1 MDCTLRRMKLK
12 KYKVLVIGSST
23 PHIRNF
29 VNRIK
34 DQFEIAVISNNN
46 EFIPEGITFYNAD
59 FSIRK
64 LFNILKTPKKLR
76 EIIKEFSPDVV
87 YAHQANSYALYS
99 IIANKRKLPLI
110 LTLWGSDILLHPRT
124 SFLNKKIAQYA
135 LKNAD
140 IITSDSEFM
149 AEEAQKLVPDTSLYI
164 RIANFGVEALPVS
177 IKKKKIIY
185 SNRNH
190 NPLYRIDQIIY
201 AFSRFADNKNEDWK
215 LIIAGR
221 GSETTNLKELVK
233 QLNLSEKVSFIGFVN
248 QEENAENYAKA
259 TFFVSIPESDATAMS
274 LLEAMYFKCI
284 PVLSD
289 LPANGEWVTNKNNGI
304 IIHDLSTDYFE
315 EALAINIEAAGET
328 NRKIIEEKGTVEV
341 SKKIF
346 TEIILEALEKKR
358 NS

>member
-1 MDCTLRRMKLK
+1 MACTLRRMKLK
-12 KYKVLVIGSST
+12 RYKVLVIGSST

-29 VNRIK
+29 VNRIS
-34 DQFEIAVISNNN
+34 DQFEVAVVSNNN
-46 EFIPEGITFYNAD
+46 EFIPQGITFYNSD

-64 LFNILKTPKKLR
+64 LFNILRTPKKLR
-76 EIIKEFSPDVV
+76 TIIKDFSPDVIYV
-87 YAHQANSYALYS
+87 HQANSYALYS
-99 IIANKRKLPLI
+99 IIANQKKLPLI

-149 AEEAQKLVPDTSLYI
+149 AKEAQKLVPATPLCI

-177 IKKKKIIY
+177 VKKEKIIY

-190 NPLYRIDQIIY
+190 NPLYRIDQIIH
-201 AFSRFADNKNEDWK
+201 AFSRFTDHKNEDWR

-221 GSETTNLKELVK
+221 GSETTNLKELVER
-233 QLNLSEKVSFIGFVN
+233 LNLSNKVSFIGFVN

-284 PVLSD
+284 PVLSN

-304 IIHDLSTDYFE
+304 LIHDLSTDYFE
-315 EALAINIEAAGET
+315 EALTIDSGTAGET
-328 NRKIIEEKGTVEV
+328 NRRIIEEKGTVEV

-346 TEIILEALEKKR
+346 TEIILEAIEKKR